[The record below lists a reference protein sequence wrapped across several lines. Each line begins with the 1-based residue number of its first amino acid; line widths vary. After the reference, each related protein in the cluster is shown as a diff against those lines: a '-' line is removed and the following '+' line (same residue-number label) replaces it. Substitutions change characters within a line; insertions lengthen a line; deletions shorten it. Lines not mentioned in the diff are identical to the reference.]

1 MRLNITFAPL
11 KKEVTFPLNY
21 NYGLQSFIYHHI
33 SEKLATFLH
42 EKGYLV
48 GKRRFKLFTFSRF
61 SGKFKIDFPHEEIM
75 FIGPFHF
82 YVSSPIDNFIQQFAE
97 DLIKSEE
104 VKLFKESVAIA
115 SIQANS
121 APPMQSSLVMRMLSP
136 LTVYSTFF
144 SPQGKKKTYYYSPF
158 EKEFSKLIKENLTK
172 KYQALYKAIPS
183 NDDFTIIRIKVTKNS
198 EKIIK
203 YTPKKGSYTVIKG
216 WMGVYKVEGNP
227 ELIRLGYEAGLG
239 SKNPQGFGM
248 FEINNFPKIKKLA

>member
-1 MRLNITFAPL
+1 MRLDITFTSS
-11 KKEVTFPLNY
+11 KEEITFPLNY

-97 DLIKSEE
+97 DLIKSGE
-104 VKLFKESVAIA
+104 VKLFKEPFAVA
-115 SIQANS
+115 SIQANPT
-121 APPMQSSLVMRMLSP
+121 PPMQSPLVIRMLSP
-136 LTVYSTFF
+136 LTIYSTLFLAE
-144 SPQGKKKTYYYSPF
+144 GKKKTYYYSPF
-158 EKEFSKLIKENLTK
+158 EKEFSELIKENLIK
-172 KYQALYKAIPS
+172 KYQAFYKAIPPG
-183 NDDFTIIRIKVTKNS
+183 DDFAITRIKVTKNS

-203 YTPKKGSYTVIKG
+203 YTPKRGSYTIIKG
-216 WMGVYKVEGNP
+216 WMGLYKLEGVP
-227 ELIRLGYEAGLG
+227 ELIRLGYDTGLG

-248 FEINNFPKIKKLA
+248 FEVR

>member
-11 KKEVTFPLNY
+11 KEEVTFPLNY

-42 EKGYLV
+42 DEGYLV
-48 GKRRFKLFTFSRF
+48 GKRRFKLFTFSRL
-61 SGKFKIDFPHEEIM
+61 SGKFKIGFPQEEIM
-75 FIGPFHF
+75 FTGPFHF

-97 DLIKSEE
+97 DLIKSGE
-104 VKLFKESVAIA
+104 VKLFKEPVAIA
-115 SIQANS
+115 SIEVNP
-121 APPMQSSLVMRMLSP
+121 APPMHSPLIIRMLSP

-158 EKEFSKLIKENLTK
+158 EKEFSKLIKENLIK

-183 NDDFTIIRIKVTKNS
+183 NDDFTITRIKVTKNS

-203 YTPKKGSYTVIKG
+203 YTPGKGSYTVIKG
-216 WMGVYKVEGNP
+216 WMGLYELEGSP
-227 ELIRLGYEAGLG
+227 ELIYLGYEAGLG

-248 FEINNFPKIKKLA
+248 FEIFSKIKKFA